1 MNSNTTDT
9 AQPTFFEAGRAEKFR
24 QGIREISE
32 SAEALLNGLR
42 QRGATHALLGGQ
54 LAGLLKHLRQQRT
67 YSMDLAMG
75 MALSSQF
82 DAYIKALGSLRA
94 TVAQWLTV
102 HAVNPRSIEVEATD
116 FEMQCFSTLGAGLM
130 WLESM
135 SNGAVRDSLMTD
147 TQMTSLMFGGQDA
160 QGEDITD
167 QVQHDW
173 NEYNELEAVAA

>member
-1 MNSNTTDT
+1 MNSNTTEA
-9 AQPTFFEAGRAEKFR
+9 AQPVFEPGRAEKFR

-32 SAEALLNGLR
+32 SAEALLTGLR
-42 QRGATHALLGGQ
+42 QRGAPHALLGGQ

-75 MALSSQF
+75 LALSSQF
-82 DAYIKALGSLRA
+82 DAYIKALGNLRA

-130 WLESM
+130 WLESLNPG
-135 SNGAVRDSLMTD
+135 SIRDSMVTD
-147 TQMTSLMFGGQDA
+147 SQMLSLMFGVQNA
-160 QGEDITD
+160 QAEDITD

-173 NEYNELEAVAA
+173 NEYNEMAEATA